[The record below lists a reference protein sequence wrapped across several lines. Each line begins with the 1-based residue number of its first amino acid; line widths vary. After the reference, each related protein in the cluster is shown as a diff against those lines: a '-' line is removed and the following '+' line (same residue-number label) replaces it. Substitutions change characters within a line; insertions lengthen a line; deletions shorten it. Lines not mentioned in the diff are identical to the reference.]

1 MPWCPHCRTE
11 YREGF
16 TTCADCGMDL
26 VETLPPSKEDQ
37 IAAFAAR
44 CNAEPLDPV
53 ILFEALDHMQTA
65 LAEQLLEEAGI
76 ASYHQGREAG
86 GFLDVAAG
94 YSVFG
99 NDLYVDRKDLERA
112 REVLDGF
119 LGGLPEKME
128 EAEEEPASFDEESRR
143 RRLSQVLVWLW
154 VGAILL
160 GLLGGGI
167 AALRSLFF

>member
-1 MPWCPHCRTE
+1 M
-11 YREGF
+11 
-16 TTCADCGMDL
+16 
-26 VETLPPSKEDQ
+26 
-37 IAAFAAR
+37 AAFAAR

-99 NDLYVDRKDLERA
+99 NDLYVDRKDLGKA
-112 REVLDGF
+112 REVLEGF
-119 LGGLPEKME
+119 LDSQQE
-128 EAEEEPASFDEESRR
+128 EAEEEPASFDEESGR
-143 RRLSQVLVWLW
+143 RRLSRILVWLW

-160 GLLGGGI
+160 GVLGGGI
-167 AALRSLFF
+167 AAIRSLFF